1 MQLKQTTYIL
11 DIGGEVSF
19 LKQVPHS
26 PLVIYQDQSKKASL
40 PHRHSQS
47 GPLENAGLLWGFI
60 ALVLCTDLQPSV
72 ERGQVQ
78 GRLLPAV
85 SHGGVGQLVEQHR
98 NHIRVAILGCTVK
111 RRLLLM
117 VL

>member
-1 MQLKQTTYIL
+1 M
-11 DIGGEVSF
+11 
-19 LKQVPHS
+19 
-26 PLVIYQDQSKKASL
+26 IYQDPSL
-40 PHRHSQS
+40 AGTPSQT
-47 GPLENAGLLWGFI
+47 LWRRLVRFGVCFI
-60 ALVLCTDLQPSV
+60 AQVRTDLQPSV

-98 NHIRVAILGCTVK
+98 NHVRVAILGCTVK

-117 VL
+117 VLGKNQRRE

>member
-1 MQLKQTTYIL
+1 MLVRLGVCI
-11 DIGGEVSF
+11 IE
-19 LKQVPHS
+19 QV
-26 PLVIYQDQSKKASL
+26 L
-40 PHRHSQS
+40 R
-47 GPLENAGLLWGFI
+47 
-60 ALVLCTDLQPSV
+60 TDLQPSV

-98 NHIRVAILGCTVK
+98 NHVRVAILGCTVK

-117 VL
+117 VLKESKGGVSDSSGATGSLSQPSCFFLHQIYCLRTRGGFV